1 METLIM
7 KQKIRELSK
16 SFVFMTP
23 LTSPG
28 SKHWVRLLP
37 IATPVTQSQTWCVRV
52 EKNINFTQ
60 DEFQSLDQVISYYA
74 SSSKHAKALA
84 NARKRVAHSMRK
96 SDMPITIAMLRM
108 QQGLSQSQVATL
120 LGNSQSSYSLIESGQ
135 RDMLHKTFEKLI
147 TILRVS
153 RDELAKAIEQTKQL
167 TNEQDPATH

>member
-1 METLIM
+1 
-7 KQKIRELSK
+7 
-16 SFVFMTP
+16 MT
-23 LTSPG
+23 SQ
-28 SKHWVRLLP
+28 
-37 IATPVTQSQTWCVRV
+37 TQSWYIRG
-52 EKNINFTQ
+52 EKSINFTR

>member
-1 METLIM
+1 M

-28 SKHWVRLLP
+28 SNHWVRLLP
-37 IATPVTQSQTWCVRV
+37 IATPVTQSQTWCVRG

-60 DEFQSLDQVISYYA
+60 DEFQSLDQVISYYE

-135 RDMLHKTFEKLI
+135 RDMMHKTFEKLI

-153 RDELAKAIEQTKQL
+153 RDELAKAIDQTKQL